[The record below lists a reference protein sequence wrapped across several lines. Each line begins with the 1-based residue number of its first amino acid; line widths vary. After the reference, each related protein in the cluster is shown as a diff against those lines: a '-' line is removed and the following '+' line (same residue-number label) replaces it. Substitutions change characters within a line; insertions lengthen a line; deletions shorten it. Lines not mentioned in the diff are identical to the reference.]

1 MFVNVFPLVDMKLER
16 KDNYAYVKDVWG
28 LDTKASAC
36 SFCPFHRNFF
46 FLHMKE
52 TAIQEY
58 KDLVIFDDL
67 LEKEQPNMK
76 ITSKLYISRSR
87 KRIKDLLPE
96 ECNDAEYFHYK
107 GQQVW
112 NGF

>member
-1 MFVNVFPLVDMKLER
+1 MPTSKTYGGWTPRQAPVP
-16 KDNYAYVKDVWG
+16 
-28 LDTKASAC
+28 SAH
-36 SFCPFHRNFF
+36 FIGTFF
-46 FLHMKE
+46 QHLKE
-52 TAIQEY
+52 TAVQEY
-58 KDLVIFDDL
+58 KDLIAFDEL
-67 LEKEQPNMK
+67 LEKEQPNTK

-96 ECNDAEYFHYK
+96 ECNDAEYFLYK